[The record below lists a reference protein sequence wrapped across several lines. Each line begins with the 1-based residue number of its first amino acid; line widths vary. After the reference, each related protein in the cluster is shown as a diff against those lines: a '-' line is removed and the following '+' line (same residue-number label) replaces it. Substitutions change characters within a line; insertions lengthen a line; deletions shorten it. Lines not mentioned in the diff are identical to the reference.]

1 MFYASIGDFEESI
14 CLAKSSLI
22 NMTKVLG
29 PGALPV
35 ADKHYQLGNI
45 YFKINKKNEA
55 LKEYNKTKHIL
66 INHHKTTI
74 PEYGIILL
82 KISLLCL
89 NFGELTECLANAI

>member
-1 MFYASIGDFEESI
+1 MFYASVGDFEESI

-22 NMTKVLG
+22 NMTKILG

-55 LKEYNKTKHIL
+55 LK
-66 INHHKTTI
+66 
-74 PEYGIILL
+74 
-82 KISLLCL
+82 
-89 NFGELTECLANAI
+89 